1 MKAETT
7 PRSRAEIVDEVSKWT
22 VGTGI
27 VAVALFP
34 LALPILILT
43 LVAVLPL
50 VVPLLAVGLVAGA
63 VALPLMLL
71 RKLGHSATGIRSRR
85 RRRRSA
91 EPAPQPVTGH

>member
-1 MKAETT
+1 MRTETT
-7 PRSRAEIVDEVSKWT
+7 APSRAEIVDEVSKWT
-22 VGTGI
+22 VGAGI

-63 VALPLMLL
+63 VALPVMLL
-71 RKLGHSATGIRSRR
+71 RKLGHSVTGIRSRR

-91 EPAPQPVTGH
+91 EPAPQPATGH